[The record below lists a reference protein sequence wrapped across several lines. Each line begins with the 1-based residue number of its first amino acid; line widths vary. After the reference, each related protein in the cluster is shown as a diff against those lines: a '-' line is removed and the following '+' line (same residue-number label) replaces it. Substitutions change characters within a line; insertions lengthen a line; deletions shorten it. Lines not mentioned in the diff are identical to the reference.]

1 LIVFFV
7 SGFVFCFLFLFFSD
21 FLKNLWLTQSIRHRS
36 TPLTGSKLAPLPASP
51 VPHSLNSSHAITTAT
66 IALAAADRAVRG
78 PGGDSGGGIDADLA
92 SPGQG
97 GVALA
102 PMLFLARCS
111 DLSITPVMT
120 AYASFYASFESRVR
134 WPALIVRG
142 MGLGEM
148 GGAALAI
155 GMVAGG
161 GRG

>member
-1 LIVFFV
+1 LFFLFPV
-7 SGFVFCFLFLFFSD
+7 SFFVFCFCFFPI
-21 FLKNLWLTQSIRHRS
+21 FFNLWLTQTIRHRS

>member
-1 LIVFFV
+1 MVHI
-7 SGFVFCFLFLFFSD
+7 D
-21 FLKNLWLTQSIRHRS
+21 
-36 TPLTGSKLAPLPASP
+36 SP
-51 VPHSLNSSHAITTAT
+51 
-66 IALAAADRAVRG
+66 
-78 PGGDSGGGIDADLA
+78 SGGMQRFDSDRLHAYL
-92 SPGQG
+92 
-97 GVALA
+97 V
-102 PMLFLARCS
+102 ARCS